1 MASLSYLQPYL
12 DEVHEKAVEWDVP
25 SPLIDALQDQ
35 LIGKSFRAPDTH
47 PMFVNYVSG
56 LFLPVTSLRYA
67 QRLTNKG
74 CIALNTTSSRKKASL
89 RPEQIIRVL
98 SKSGHKRGNLFTSRE
113 HQDAQ
118 ELFQLISEALK
129 EEALAVDREA
139 NRDRGLGAIT
149 PQEDLPHIAFSQPTK
164 SREPGKGVFEGLT
177 ANRRSCMVCNYT
189 EAVMHF
195 SFDNI
200 QLTVPRGPGCDLYYC
215 LDEFTKMEVLND
227 CVCRKCSM
235 LATLQKLQGDV
246 ENAVRLATENVNADG
261 ERAKESSSRKRRMR
275 EARKFEGRVR
285 AALEDGRIEEDVK
298 GVTLERVVSPRSTKH
313 TMIARVSTIP

>member
-1 MASLSYLQPYL
+1 
-12 DEVHEKAVEWDVP
+12 
-25 SPLIDALQDQ
+25 
-35 LIGKSFRAPDTH
+35 
-47 PMFVNYVSG
+47 
-56 LFLPVTSLRYA
+56 
-67 QRLTNKG
+67 
-74 CIALNTTSSRKKASL
+74 
-89 RPEQIIRVL
+89 
-98 SKSGHKRGNLFTSRE
+98 
-113 HQDAQ
+113 
-118 ELFQLISEALK
+118 LK

-149 PQEDLPHIAFSQPTK
+149 PQEELPHIAFLQPTK

-177 ANRRSCMVCNYT
+177 ANRRSCVVCNYT

-200 QLTVPRGPGCDLYYC
+200 QLAVPRGYGASGCDLYYC

-235 LATLQKLQGDV
+235 LATLEKLRGDV
-246 ENAVRLATENVNADG
+246 EKANRLAAANVNADG
-261 ERAKESSSRKRRMR
+261 ERAKESASRKRRIR
-275 EARKFEGRVR
+275 DAKKFEARVQ

-313 TMIARVSTIP
+313 TMIARVSIIPQAELVADMHYCSHPRFWHYISIVPHFPASMQ